1 MYESS
6 IAYGMRKMIDSEKKR
21 TDLYNE
27 NILFDRECS
36 ELAKLVEEL
45 ENKIEFTKKH
55 ENEKLEN
62 ENELHK

>member
-1 MYESS
+1 
-6 IAYGMRKMIDSEKKR
+6 MIDSEKKK
-21 TDLYNE
+21 TDLNNE
-27 NILFDRECS
+27 NVLFDRECS

-62 ENELHK
+62 ENELHKQEVEKIKECN

>member
-1 MYESS
+1 
-6 IAYGMRKMIDSEKKR
+6 MIDSEKKR